1 MDFGEANMYNKC
13 TQNIIIYMIKWK
25 GMKDMATRT
34 ILTNVNIKGKKN
46 VRQFVQALERAENLK
61 SSHDVVMSRIVR
73 MPKGDEL
80 DAVLQQIK
88 K

>member
-1 MDFGEANMYNKC
+1 
-13 TQNIIIYMIKWK
+13 MIKWK

>member
-1 MDFGEANMYNKC
+1 MDFGEVNMYNEC
-13 TQNIIIYMIKWK
+13 TQNMIIYMIKWK

-34 ILTNVNIKGKKN
+34 ILTNVNIKGKKD

-80 DAVLQQIK
+80 DVVLQQIK